1 MACQTLNCQYIHYTP
16 VEYTYIIYVVLII
29 HGKLV
34 LIDTHPISK
43 DISGNGQGVLKVYP
57 DCSYASALALGKW
70 MALRIKKGK
79 TQSPAEAKQSLLII
93 KEASKSR

>member
-57 DCSYASALALGKW
+57 DCSYADICSC
-70 MALRIKKGK
+70 LREVDGPKNKK
-79 TQSPAEAKQSLLII
+79 
-93 KEASKSR
+93 KEKLNLQLKPNRACSS